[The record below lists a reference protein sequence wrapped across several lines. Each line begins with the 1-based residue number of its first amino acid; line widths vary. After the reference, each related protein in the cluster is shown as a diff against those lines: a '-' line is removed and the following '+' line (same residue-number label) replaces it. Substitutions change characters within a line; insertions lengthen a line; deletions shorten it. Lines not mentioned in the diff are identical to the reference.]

1 MFETFAN
8 QPLRTVLALGCMA
21 ALVGC
26 NSGGGTSSGTS
37 GGPGYLT
44 VPLAGWW
51 HGSWS
56 RNTTLTDIVVDTSDV
71 TTHLDPQDGVAR
83 LQITS
88 AGGSSQTISGSLMMS
103 GFECFDDGSMQGSW
117 SGSNV
122 GISVYSQLTLVET
135 AGVSSTITQVSGGS
149 GYSSVPTVAFSSP
162 EHSTGKTATGH
173 AVISGKGSIAS
184 IATTAGNGYTSAPT
198 VTISA
203 PKSSGGTTAT
213 AVAVLGGPGR
223 VESIAVNNGG
233 TAYDTGTNTCT
244 IVAPDVSGGVQ
255 ATCSMVVLATGVVS
269 GIVVNEPGSGYTI
282 VPAVTLSGTVG
293 QGATGTVTL
302 ESSDAGQVVAIN
314 LTNPGSGYVLTPS
327 VTLTSGGGSGA
338 VGTATLT
345 TADAGQVTAIVLDSA
360 GSGYETPP
368 SVTISGGGG
377 AGAIFT
383 AELDDDVGSDAV
395 RLSLSG
401 HQTAGGQ
408 LKLQYSVASGECE
421 AKRGS
426 MTLSKSS

>member
-88 AGGSSQTISGSLMMS
+88 ASGSSQTISGSLMMS
-103 GFECFDDGSMQGSW
+103 GFECFDNGSIQGSW

-122 GISVYSQLTLVET
+122 GISVYSQPTLVET

-149 GYSSVPTVAFSSP
+149 GYSSAPTVTFSAP
-162 EHSTGKTATGH
+162 EHVTGETATGH
-173 AVISGKGSIAS
+173 AVISGQGSIAS
-184 IATTAGNGYTSAPT
+184 LAVSTGGTGYTQATTT
-198 VTISA
+198 VTITA
-203 PKSSGGTTAT
+203 PDLSGGTQATAT
-213 AVAVLGGPGR
+213 ATVSAGG
-223 VESIAVNNGG
+223 I
-233 TAYDTGTNTCT
+233 
-244 IVAPDVSGGVQ
+244 IVGF
-255 ATCSMVVLATGVVS
+255 VVTEA
-269 GIVVNEPGSGYTI
+269 GSGYSIAPGVIISDT
-282 VPAVTLSGTVG
+282 GD
-293 QGATGTVTL
+293 GA
-302 ESSDAGQVVAIN
+302 
-314 LTNPGSGYVLTPS
+314 
-327 VTLTSGGGSGA
+327 GA
-338 VGTATLT
+338 VGTATLSDET
-345 TADAGQVTAIVLDSA
+345 AGQVTAIALDSA
-360 GSGYETPP
+360 GSGYEIPP
-368 SVTISGGGG
+368 SITISGGGG
-377 AGAIFT
+377 TGAIFT
-383 AELDDDVGSDAV
+383 AALDNDVGLDAV

-408 LKLQYSVASGECE
+408 LTLQYSVASGECE